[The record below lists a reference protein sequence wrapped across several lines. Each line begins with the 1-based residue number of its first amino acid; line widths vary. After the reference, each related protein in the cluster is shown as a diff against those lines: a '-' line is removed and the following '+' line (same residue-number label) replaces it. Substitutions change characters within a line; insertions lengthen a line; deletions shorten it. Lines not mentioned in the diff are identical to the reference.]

1 MLPEGNAGFFFFL
14 GGGSSSTKKCDHGC
28 DQVLIKSSWRCVYPY
43 ISELMLC
50 LHQGKIMNVKWVKI
64 RSLAALQVAK
74 YMRTVKQCA
83 WAFEE

>member
-1 MLPEGNAGFFFFL
+1 MLPEGNAGFFW
-14 GGGSSSTKKCDHGC
+14 GGSSSTKKCE
-28 DQVLIKSSWRCVYPY
+28 LIKSSWRCVYPY

-50 LHQGKIMNVKWVKI
+50 LHQDKTMNVKWVKI